1 MDSINFVANAVFS
14 TTLHR
19 HIATAV
25 AWANRKGRAPYRGSV
40 ACSGLNRT
48 SAYRGIN
55 LHKLFDTKRLLLSA
69 SEQGKIQ
76 FPRGRFYGQFDR
88 LALPDDRLA
97 DLRRENPERNKPT
110 HRAVVD
116 SFPSGEFANRRQ
128 QDSSSAIDA
137 ASHVGGSIFPA
148 SAINL

>member
-55 LHKLFDTKRLLLSA
+55 LHKLFDTKRLLA

-76 FPRGRFYGQFDR
+76 SPRGRFYGQFDR
-88 LALPDDRLA
+88 LALLDDRLA
-97 DLRRENPERNKPT
+97 DLRREKPERNKPT
-110 HRAVVD
+110 QRALVD
-116 SFPSGEFANRRQ
+116 SCPSGEFANRRQ